1 MLAVPDSE
9 HGEPPLPPLPPHQLM
24 PVHAQRHLRSDATLR
39 AQGRGDGDGTRQAKR
54 GCPQQRRFRVKVCP
68 GCLLRLDPMGIFTSW
83 TVSSA
88 GAHVHHSTSKND
100 AVHSPPP
107 GERIPATHSPDSGEE
122 RPSSCRTALAY
133 SSSADRAGI
142 VSAGR
147 ESAMHSKHIECRQP
161 SIAQESASPT
171 TVSF

>member
-1 MLAVPDSE
+1 CSPSRIPNMVNRPS
-9 HGEPPLPPLPPHQLM
+9 P
-24 PVHAQRHLRSDATLR
+24 RSPRINSCPSTRSAT
-39 AQGRGDGDGTRQAKR
+39 
-54 GCPQQRRFRVKVCP
+54 C
-68 GCLLRLDPMGIFTSW
+68 
-83 TVSSA
+83 